1 MHQGVPRIETRVSE
15 RTRKCVSISTRAG
28 QRSHWASDGVLKP
41 LLEGGLM
48 SIASL
53 LDEIKKHPDFE
64 KVGMILCHNGV
75 VRATAR
81 DGREVK
87 GLKVTVD
94 HAKLEQLIIAQSQKP
109 GIVDIQV
116 NIVEN
121 KNLAVGDDIM
131 HLIVAGDIREN
142 VIPVLK
148 ETLDAIKTQVTK
160 KTEYFMEP

>member
-1 MHQGVPRIETRVSE
+1 
-15 RTRKCVSISTRAG
+15 
-28 QRSHWASDGVLKP
+28 LKA

-48 SIASL
+48 SIADM

-75 VRATAR
+75 VRATTR
-81 DGREVK
+81 DGHRVK
-87 GLKVTVD
+87 GLRVAVD
-94 HAKLEQLIIAQSQKP
+94 HAKLEQIVTQQLQKP
-109 GIVDIQV
+109 GIVAIRV

-142 VIPVLK
+142 VISVLS
-148 ETLDAIKTQVTK
+148 ETLDAIKKKVTQ
-160 KTEYFMEP
+160 KTEYFMEL